1 VTQRKVV
8 LRHLIFDA
16 EIIKAIHDPKKG
28 ERLDGIEYCAGW
40 GDHAGMGIA
49 TVSMCWLTEDY
60 DPSNP
65 DEPFVF
71 DWTNQQDRRI
81 ATGYLTDIRN
91 SIGGFN
97 TKKFD
102 DKLFRANGV
111 EIYSQFDIFEMVLM
125 AAGWHGKNYWSKG
138 LKYNLEAITQA
149 NGMGKSGDSALIPI
163 KWQKGEKQQVLDHC
177 KNDAY
182 IEREVLRLL
191 AEGELIDPNTGQK
204 LEPNLWSYKWGRS

>member
-1 VTQRKVV
+1 
-8 LRHLIFDA
+8 LRYLIFDA
-16 EIIKAIHDPKKG
+16 EIIKAIHNPKEG
-28 ERLDGIEYCAGW
+28 PRLDGIDYCAGW
-40 GDHAGMGIA
+40 GDHANMGIS
-49 TVSMCWLTEDY
+49 TVSICWLTEDY

-71 DWTNQQDRRI
+71 DWTNDQDRRI
-81 ATGYLTDIRN
+81 ATKFLTDHRYD
-91 SIGGFN
+91 IGGFN

-111 EIYSQFDIFEMVLM
+111 NITSRFDIFEMVLM
-125 AAGWHGKNYWSKG
+125 AAGWYGTEYRNKG
-138 LKYNLEAITQA
+138 LRYNLDAIAKA

-191 AEGELIDPNTGQK
+191 AEGELIDPNTGKK